1 MRVIRVVVQNYAV
14 KFPWKPRRKCSG
26 LSNYRTYGK
35 WWQMIKLS
43 YWLVGLILCIPI
55 NVRGQEVTGPQLLRK
70 VGELYTELK
79 SYSFEGMAIWEKQS
93 EGSYERR
100 EFPFLKVGKEP
111 ARNLYEAGW
120 PRKRVS
126 FCIDEESAWIYLAS
140 NNQYARGK
148 LEEVLQVMRDLPGMS
163 ELTTVKSYLRDYWK
177 LGDLADGARLVGEE
191 NLELEGR
198 KLSCYLV
205 EYNDPMGQAK
215 AGPMEV
221 SPKKI
226 WIEKTG
232 LVILKEVAHWRFRPT
247 PGEPFTDAT
256 ETFILT
262 SFQVNQPI
270 EESRFAFHA
279 PAQARSLI
287 SSGGSISSASSL
299 LGEAAPAFSSK
310 SLDGKEYTL
319 EKFKGQVLLLD
330 FWASWCKPCRVEMPI
345 VEKLYQEYK
354 NKGLVVLGINDEN
367 PELMREFLR
376 ESRVNFPLLVDDGE
390 IMHSFKI
397 RAIPTLIM
405 LDREGK
411 IAWHHVG
418 TSGEGMLRRVL
429 EEAGLK

>member
-1 MRVIRVVVQNYAV
+1 MIRTA
-14 KFPWKPRRKCSG
+14 KLLLG
-26 LSNYRTYGK
+26 L
-35 WWQMIKLS
+35 L
-43 YWLVGLILCIPI
+43 LCIPI
-55 NVRGQEVTGPQLLRK
+55 NVCGQEVAGPQLMEK
-70 VGELYTELK
+70 VGELYSGLK

-126 FCIDEESAWIYLAS
+126 FYIDEESAWIYLAL
-140 NNQYARGK
+140 NNQYASGK
-148 LEEVLQVMRDLPGMS
+148 PEEVLQVMRDLPGMS
-163 ELTTVKSYLRDYWK
+163 ELTTAKSYLKEYWR

-191 NLELEGR
+191 SLELEGR

-205 EYNDPMGQAK
+205 EFSDPNRQSK
-215 AGPMEV
+215 AGSMEV
-221 SPKKI
+221 SPKRI

-232 LVILKEVAHWRFRPT
+232 FVILKEVTRWRFRLA
-247 PGEPFTDAT
+247 PGEPFTEAT
-256 ETFILT
+256 ETFALKR
-262 SFQVNQPI
+262 FQVNQPI
-270 EESRFAFHA
+270 EESRFAFY
-279 PAQARSLI
+279 PPPQARSLI
-287 SSGGSISSASSL
+287 SSGGSISSASPL
-299 LGEAAPAFSSK
+299 LGEAAPDFSSK
-310 SLDGKEYTL
+310 SLDGKEYSL
-319 EKFKGQVLLLD
+319 EKLKGRVLLLD
-330 FWASWCKPCRVEMPI
+330 FWASWCKPCRIEMPI

-367 PELMREFLR
+367 PELMRNFLK
-376 ESRVNFPLLVDDGE
+376 ESAVTFPLLLDDGE

-397 RAIPTLIM
+397 RAIPTLIL

-418 TSGEGMLRRVL
+418 TSGEGMLRRVF